1 VSMKTRNLKL
11 KEQIETKPKTEE
23 GFEKQQQ

>member
-1 VSMKTRNLKL
+1 MKTRNLKL